1 MSIDA
6 LLLHL
11 EEDARREAARLRQ
24 EATERAEEIVAR
36 AEADAARKRAL
47 HLERVAGQH
56 RSAGERQVAAARA
69 EARERFLQTRMAV
82 LDRVFDAASASLGR
96 MEVARYAGSV
106 AQLARGAAR
115 YLERGPAVLQSPPDA
130 AQAAADAVRDLP
142 DLRVEPADVPAGV
155 TGRSADGRVVV
166 DNTLTAILARRRA
179 DLAIGLGARIEN
191 G

>member
-24 EATERAEEIVAR
+24 EATERAQEIVAR

-47 HLERVAGQH
+47 HLERVAGQR

-69 EARERFLQTRMAV
+69 EARERFLQARMAV

-96 MEVARYAGSV
+96 MEVSRYTGSI
-106 AQLARGAAR
+106 AELARDAAR

-130 AQAAADAVRDLP
+130 ARAAAEAVHDLP

-155 TGRSADGRVVV
+155 TGRSADGRVLV
-166 DNTLTAILARRRA
+166 DNTLAAILERRRA
-179 DLAIGLGARIEN
+179 DLAIGLGARIEK

>member
-47 HLERVAGQH
+47 HLERVAGQR

-69 EARERFLQTRMAV
+69 EARERFLQARMAV

-96 MEVARYAGSV
+96 MEVARYTGSV
-106 AQLARGAAR
+106 AQLAQDAAR

-130 AQAAADAVRDLP
+130 AEAAAAAVRDLP

-155 TGRSADGRVVV
+155 TGRSLDGRVVV
-166 DNTLTAILARRRA
+166 DNTLAAILARRRA
-179 DLAIGLGARIEN
+179 DLAIGLGARIEKE
-191 G
+191 